1 MFNYDKRLY
10 RVTREYIS
18 INVYTNIMPIIIEHF
33 EGGGVLLKYKLD
45 EYYSPYLK
53 TFLISLVATGFLEK
67 CSISTS
73 PNEAFYH
80 LEFSADSICTLKEFL
95 GSPLSSSYG
104 YDSSSSYS
112 SLEFSSDE
120 EDLEEEEEEGRH
132 VLFSYNQS
140 LALIGCLSTQL
151 SALRR
156 NRLTFYKLS
165 LNDIFVIN
173 RNMFLMFDPNAIL
186 PLKSNGS
193 ITFLNPVQI
202 DSSTFCCPE
211 IAGRKIFPFYCPSAC
226 VYYSFAS
233 LIYYCMFN
241 DYLPSKEDERGALK
255 GLKIINGL
263 KEFDMEDEDEDINGV
278 GFERVN
284 EFEWSD
290 SGSDSGK
297 KDRNTN
303 AGKSVSANT
312 STSEECFLEQDRM
325 ISRLKGTKL
334 YFFLKRCLE
343 PNGEKRRLFFI

>member
-1 MFNYDKRLY
+1 MWRAW
-10 RVTREYIS
+10 RVWNGWTGCLGWVGAGRGCVTTEYIS
-18 INVYTNIMPIIIEHF
+18 INIYTNTMPIIIEHF
-33 EGGGVLLKYKLD
+33 EGGVVLLKYKLD
-45 EYYSPYLK
+45 EYYSPHVK
-53 TFLISLVATGFLEK
+53 TFLTSLAATGFLEK

-80 LEFSADSICTLKEFL
+80 LEFSANSICTLKEFL
-95 GSPLSSSYG
+95 GSPSSSSYG
-104 YDSSSSYS
+104 RDSLSSYASSYS
-112 SLEFSSDE
+112 SLEFSSDSD
-120 EDLEEEEEEGRH
+120 EDLEEEVGQE

-156 NRLTFYKLS
+156 NRLTFFKLS

-173 RNMFLMFDPNAIL
+173 QNMFLMFDPNAMI
-186 PLKSNGS
+186 PLKSNGA
-193 ITFLNPVQI
+193 ITFLKPVRI

-211 IAGRKIFPFYCPSAC
+211 IVDRQVFPFYCPGTC
-226 VYYSFAS
+226 IYHSFAS

-241 DYLPSKEDERGALK
+241 DYLPSKEDEQGALK

-284 EFEWSD
+284 EFEYR
-290 SGSDSGK
+290 G
-297 KDRNTN
+297 TN
-303 AGKSVSANT
+303 KGT
-312 STSEECFLEQDRM
+312 STECFLEQDRM

-343 PNGEKRRLFFI
+343 PNGEKRRLFLI

>member
-1 MFNYDKRLY
+1 
-10 RVTREYIS
+10 
-18 INVYTNIMPIIIEHF
+18 MPIIIEYLE
-33 EGGGVLLKYKLD
+33 EGGILLKYKLD

-53 TFLISLVATGFLEK
+53 TFLTSLASTGFLEK

-73 PNEAFYH
+73 PNEAYYH
-80 LEFSADSICTLKEFL
+80 LEFSAGSICTLKEFL

-104 YDSSSSYS
+104 RDSSSSSSSSSSYS
-112 SLEFSSDE
+112 SLEFSD
-120 EDLEEEEEEGRH
+120 EEEGEDLDEGND

-156 NRLTFYKLS
+156 NRLTFFKLS

-173 RNMFLMFDPNAIL
+173 RNMFLMFNPDAVL

-193 ITFLNPVQI
+193 ITFLNPEKM

-211 IAGRKIFPFYCPSAC
+211 IVGRKIFPFHCPSAC
-226 VYYSFAS
+226 IYYSFAS
-233 LIYYCMFN
+233 LVYYCMFN
-241 DYLPSKEDERGALK
+241 DYLPSKEEEQGGLK

-263 KEFDMEDEDEDINGV
+263 KELDVSDGEDSEGGGV
-278 GFERVN
+278 GFELVN
-284 EFEWSD
+284 EFDDSD
-290 SGSDSGK
+290 SGSKNSANDEYVLE
-297 KDRNTN
+297 KDR
-303 AGKSVSANT
+303 
-312 STSEECFLEQDRM
+312 L

-343 PNGEKRRLFFI
+343 PNGEKRRLFLI

>member
-1 MFNYDKRLY
+1 
-10 RVTREYIS
+10 
-18 INVYTNIMPIIIEHF
+18 MPIIIEHLE
-33 EGGGVLLKYKLD
+33 EGFVLLKYKLD
-45 EYYSPYLK
+45 EYYSFYLK
-53 TFLISLVATGFLEK
+53 TFLTSLVGTGFLEK

-73 PNEAFYH
+73 PNEAYYH

-104 YDSSSSYS
+104 DDSASESSYS
-112 SLEFSSDE
+112 SLEFSSDDEDEE
-120 EDLEEEEEEGRH
+120 EDFAQENG

-156 NRLTFYKLS
+156 NRLTFFKLS

-173 RNMFLMFDPNAIL
+173 RNTFLMFDPSAVL

-193 ITFLNPVQI
+193 ITFLNPIQI

-211 IAGRKIFPFYCPSAC
+211 IIERKIFPFHCPSAC
-226 VYYSFAS
+226 IYYSFAS

-241 DYLPSKEDERGALK
+241 DYLFIKGKEQGALK

-263 KEFDMEDEDEDINGV
+263 KVLDGLKVLNGVKALDGSDEEEGDNEGV
-278 GFERVN
+278 GFELVN
-284 EFEWSD
+284 ELDESD
-290 SGSDSGK
+290 SENSNS
-297 KDRNTN
+297 NSN
-303 AGKSVSANT
+303 SNSVSN
-312 STSEECFLEQDRM
+312 SISNDLSQGLEM

-343 PNGEKRRLFFI
+343 PNGEKRRLFLI